1 MTGGDKN
8 SDKLVTIVLAIVI
21 ILCIGTLVY
30 VNIPQEKQTT
40 QKLNYVVRVSEV
52 EKPVLTISYGS
63 ESFNY
68 TLDELI
74 EMESYTGSG
83 GYIKKSGVII
93 GPNNYTGVRISTL
106 TNVFSN
112 LPENYTIQAVASD
125 GYTVSYTYDEI
136 NGHVKVYNESGN
148 ETSIGNLTMI
158 IAYKEN
164 GVLLNESTGG
174 PLRIAFVDEGAI
186 SSSRL
191 WIRSLVS
198 LSIKE

>member
-40 QKLNYVVRVSEV
+40 QKPGPEV
-52 EKPVLTISYGS
+52 ERPVLTISYGS

-74 EMESYTGSG
+74 ETESFTGSG
-83 GYIKKSGVII
+83 GFIKRSGTVV

-106 TNVFSN
+106 LNDVSH
-112 LPENYTIQAVASD
+112 LPQSFTLEATASD
-125 GYTVSYTYDEI
+125 GYTVNYTYDEI
-136 NGHVKVYNESGN
+136 KGHVMVYNESGG
-148 ETSIGNLTMI
+148 ETGIGNLTMI

-174 PLRIAFVDEGAI
+174 PLRVAFVDDGAI
-186 SSSRL
+186 SSSSL
-191 WIRSLVS
+191 WIRSVTANL
-198 LSIKE
+198 IK

>member
-40 QKLNYVVRVSEV
+40 QKPGPEV
-52 EKPVLTISYGS
+52 ERPVLTISYGS

-83 GYIKKSGVII
+83 GYIKKSGVIV
-93 GPNNYTGVRISTL
+93 GPNNYTGVKISTL

-112 LPENYTIQAVASD
+112 LSENYTIQAVASD

-136 NGHVKVYNESGN
+136 KGHVPVYNESGN
-148 ETSIGNLTMI
+148 ETGIGNLTMI

>member
-40 QKLNYVVRVSEV
+40 QKPGPEV
-52 EKPVLTISYGS
+52 ERPVLTISYGS

-74 EMESYTGSG
+74 ETESFTGSG
-83 GYIKKSGVII
+83 GFIKRSGTVV

-106 TNVFSN
+106 LNDVSH
-112 LPENYTIQAVASD
+112 LPQSFTLEATASD
-125 GYTVSYTYDEI
+125 GYTVNYTYDEI
-136 NGHVKVYNESGN
+136 KGHVMVYTESGG
-148 ETSIGNLTMI
+148 ETGIGNLTMI

-174 PLRIAFVDEGAI
+174 PLRVAF
-186 SSSRL
+186 
-191 WIRSLVS
+191 
-198 LSIKE
+198 

>member
-40 QKLNYVVRVSEV
+40 QKPGPEV
-52 EKPVLTISYGS
+52 ERPVLTISYGS

-74 EMESYTGSG
+74 ETESFTGSG
-83 GYIKKSGVII
+83 GFIKRSGTVV

-106 TNVFSN
+106 LNDVSH
-112 LPENYTIQAVASD
+112 LPQSFTLEATASD
-125 GYTVSYTYDEI
+125 GYTVNYTYDEI
-136 NGHVKVYNESGN
+136 KGHVMVYTESGG
-148 ETSIGNLTMI
+148 ETGIGNLTMI

-174 PLRIAFVDEGAI
+174 PLRVAFVDDGAI
-186 SSSRL
+186 SSSSL
-191 WIRSLVS
+191 WIRSVTAIL
-198 LSIKE
+198 IN